1 MSLARLRETRLQSTC
16 VAKGFKRFFN
26 SSMYRIL
33 KEDDV
38 RYMARRAVAGAAV
51 MGLTMSPYRIRLGRA
66 TDLTND
72 PAERRKPRST
82 PSLGAAATGR
92 ALSRR

>member
-1 MSLARLRETRLQSTC
+1 MDGIHG
-16 VAKGFKRFFN
+16 V
-26 SSMYRIL
+26 
-33 KEDDV
+33 DDV

-51 MGLTMSPYRIRLGRA
+51 MGLTMSPYIRPGRA

-82 PSLGAAATGR
+82 PSLGAAAAGR

>member
-1 MSLARLRETRLQSTC
+1 
-16 VAKGFKRFFN
+16 
-26 SSMYRIL
+26 MYRIL
-33 KEDDV
+33 QEDAI

-51 MGLTMSPYRIRLGRA
+51 MGLMMSPYAQAVARA

-82 PSLGAAATGR
+82 PSLGAAAAGR